1 MILGLIALKWRI
13 DSKNLIL
20 KDEELN
26 CKNED
31 LILKNQR
38 IIELEKYKNDLLI
51 ENVKINSKLQQL
63 ENFEQK
69 YNSLNNE
76 FYALAKKATILEEQY
91 KQEQERYQEKVVLL
105 EKAEQKLADT
115 FKAISAEALSKN
127 NESFLSLAKVAF
139 EKLQEQNKSEIASG
153 QKSVADLILPIK
165 SALEGVDTK
174 LKALEI
180 ARVEAY
186 TDIKSQAKNVLLAAD
201 NLRSETNRLTA
212 ALRSP
217 NTRGRWG
224 EIQLRRV
231 AELTGMTKH
240 CDFKE
245 QVYKES
251 EEGKMQPD
259 MVIYMPG
266 NKQVVVDAKTPISAF
281 LESLDAKSEEERVL
295 CLQKHAKAV
304 RAQIAKLSSKK
315 YWESYQPGPEFVI
328 LYLPGEAFLA
338 SALEY
343 DPELI
348 EYGLK
353 QRITIATSTTLF
365 VIAHSIFLSWRQD
378 SLSETAR
385 EIVKMGQELYK
396 RMADM
401 SSHFADLGKSLNT
414 SVNKYNATI
423 ASFELRVLPSIK
435 RFNDL
440 EVHGREIPELIG
452 VQEQANLPR
461 KTSF

>member
-1 MILGLIALKWRI
+1 MILCIITIKWRL
-13 DSKNLIL
+13 DSRNLIL

-26 CKNED
+26 CKEAE
-31 LILKNQR
+31 LTLKNQQ
-38 IIELEKYKNDLLI
+38 ISELEKSKNEILI
-51 ENVKINSKLQQL
+51 ENAKINAKAQQL
-63 ENFEQK
+63 EAFEQK
-69 YNSLNNE
+69 YNSLHDAFHE
-76 FYALAKKATILEEQY
+76 LAKKNTVLEEQY
-91 KQEQERYQEKVVLL
+91 RQEQEKYQEKVALL
-105 EKAEQKLADT
+105 EKAEQKLSDT

-127 NESFLSLAKVAF
+127 NESFLSLARVAF
-139 EKLQEQNKSEIASG
+139 EKLQEQNKSEITSG

-165 SALEGVDTK
+165 TALEGVDTK

-180 ARVEAY
+180 ARIEAY
-186 TDIKSQAKNVLLAAD
+186 TDIKSQAKNVLMAAD

-224 EIQLRRV
+224 EIQLRRI

-245 QVYKES
+245 QVYKDGED
-251 EEGKMQPD
+251 GKMQPD

-281 LESLDAKSEEERVL
+281 LESLDAKSEEERIV
-295 CLQKHAKAV
+295 CLQKHAKSV
-304 RAQIAKLSSKK
+304 RTQVIKLSSKK
-315 YWESYQPGPEFVI
+315 YWEAYQPGPEFVV
-328 LYLPGEAFLA
+328 LYLPGEAFLT

-353 QRITIATSTTLF
+353 QRVIIATATTLF
-365 VIAHSIFLSWRQD
+365 AILHSIFLSWRQD

-401 SSHFADLGKSLNT
+401 SSHFADLGKSLNA

-423 ASFELRVLPSIK
+423 ASYESRVLPSIK
-435 RFNDL
+435 RFNGL
-440 EVHGREIPELIG
+440 EVHGKEIPELPA
-452 VQEQANLPR
+452 VQEQAREPR
-461 KTSF
+461 RA